1 MVQLTI
7 LPPVEELQTDPST
20 RGKWIDYSA
29 YDAKA
34 TWQLAQALRKQLMV
48 SHLHHFTSRLSTLKC
63 LMRASPSLPS
73 MWPQVL
79 LMTATWS
86 MQGEDLELLLVACTS
101 MQDKVSCH
109 RRCWDVIWKHDI
121 CMQCQIMSS
130 CHHQASSLSELHAA
144 TILGS
149 VFQLLLCL
157 LWLEEDAYL
166 L

>member
-48 SHLHHFTSRLSTLKC
+48 GHLHHFTSRLSTLKC

-130 CHHQASSLSELHAA
+130 SSCHHQASSLSELHAA
-144 TILGS
+144 TVLGS
-149 VFQLLLCL
+149 VFQL
-157 LWLEEDAYL
+157 
-166 L
+166 